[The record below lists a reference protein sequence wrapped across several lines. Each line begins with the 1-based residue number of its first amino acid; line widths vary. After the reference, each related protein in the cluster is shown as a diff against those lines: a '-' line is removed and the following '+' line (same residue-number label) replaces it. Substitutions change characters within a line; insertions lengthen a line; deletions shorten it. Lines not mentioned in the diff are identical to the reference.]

1 MKKHVV
7 VSLYMMLGL
16 TVMLSA
22 CAKKPVM
29 ESEPPAAPE
38 APSPVAEVAPV
49 ASSATLT
56 TLTGA
61 QLESVYFDY
70 DSYNLSPAAQQ
81 TLAADAALLLQESTV
96 KVTIE
101 GHCDERGSDE
111 YNLALGAQRATSVKT
126 HLVSLG
132 VNADR
137 LTTISYGEERP
148 AVTGSDDAAWSKNRR
163 AAFN

>member
-1 MKKHVV
+1 MY
-7 VSLYMMLGL
+7 LMLGL

-29 ESEPPAAPE
+29 EAAPVAAPE
-38 APSPVAEVAPV
+38 APAPVVEAAPPVAA
-49 ASSATLT
+49 SATLT
-56 TLTGA
+56 TITGA
-61 QLESVYFDY
+61 QLQTVYFDY

-81 TLAADAALLLQESTV
+81 TLAADAALLLQEPTL

-111 YNLALGAQRATSVKT
+111 YNLALGAQRATSVKSQ
-126 HLVSLG
+126 LVTLG
-132 VNADR
+132 VGAER

-148 AVTGSDDAAWSKNRR
+148 AVVGNDDAAWSKNRR